1 MNVLLLAAGYGK
13 RLRQLTKSTPKC
25 LIKVDEETMLDFW
38 IKKINDIN
46 FDKIYINTH
55 YLHEQVYTQ
64 LKKYKN
70 IDIKILYEK
79 KLLGTSGTIFKNLNY
94 FKDND
99 LLVIHCDN
107 FTNFDISK
115 LIEVNKMKPKKCI
128 MTMLTFDTN
137 KPKDSGIVIKNSE
150 NILENYFEKKNGNY
164 GNEANAAIYILSRKF
179 FEDKKYI
186 VFYNSFN
193 FAKEVIPNLIGE
205 VYVYKTDDFFI
216 DIGDQESL
224 KIARNRASSLK

>member
-150 NILENYFEKKNGNY
+150 NILENYFEKNGNY

-179 FEDKKYI
+179 
-186 VFYNSFN
+186 
-193 FAKEVIPNLIGE
+193 
-205 VYVYKTDDFFI
+205 
-216 DIGDQESL
+216 L
-224 KIARNRASSLK
+224 KIKNI